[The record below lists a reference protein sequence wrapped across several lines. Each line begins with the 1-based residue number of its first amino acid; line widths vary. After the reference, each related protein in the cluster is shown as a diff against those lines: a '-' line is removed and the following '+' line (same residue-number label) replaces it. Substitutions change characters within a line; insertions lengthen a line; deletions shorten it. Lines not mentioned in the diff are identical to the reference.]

1 MPKTSDVLKACVRAL
16 NDAPGFMFNAGDNP
30 LGLKTNPRNNCASS
44 YDLVSIVEKIV
55 PPEDVDDRELATILA
70 ALRFWQRHGESRQ
83 ANEPEYDIA
92 TNAGTLSPLAD
103 AEIDA
108 LCERLNR

>member
-1 MPKTSDVLKACVRAL
+1 MPKTSDVLKACIRAL
-16 NDAPGFMFNAGDNP
+16 NDAPGFTFNAGDNP
-30 LGLKTNPRNNCASS
+30 LGLKTNPRNNSARS
-44 YDLVSIVEKIV
+44 YDLVSILDKIV

-70 ALRFWQRHGESRQ
+70 ALRFWQRHGEPRQ
-83 ANEPEYDIA
+83 QIA
-92 TNAGTLSPLAD
+92 TNAGTLAPLGD